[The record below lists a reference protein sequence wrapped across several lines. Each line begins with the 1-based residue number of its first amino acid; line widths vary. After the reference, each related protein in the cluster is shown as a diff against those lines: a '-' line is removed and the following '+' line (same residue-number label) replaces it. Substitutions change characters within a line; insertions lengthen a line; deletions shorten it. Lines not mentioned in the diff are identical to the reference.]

1 MGKGHFRSTWGSR
14 RPEGCCGGPQS
25 QRPPKD
31 QYLSSLPSAF
41 GGCCLGVRSVSTSQF
56 AISTLRPYQQVL
68 LRNYTVGSGFY
79 RNAGRAVPVCLESE
93 VKVVSGTARLKWG
106 SGEAWR
112 FAMVTP
118 SCHQASGEMAP
129 PLFPTTWATLGS
141 ILSNSRLGLRFCAH
155 SGTSLLP
162 LPLLSQ
168 QLGDTKDW
176 IVSHFRPSRQA
187 LVGNPRGC
195 LPLCI

>member
-1 MGKGHFRSTWGSR
+1 MLWWTTESKAAQ
-14 RPEGCCGGPQS
+14 GP
-25 QRPPKD
+25 
-31 QYLSSLPSAF
+31 
-41 GGCCLGVRSVSTSQF
+41 
-56 AISTLRPYQQVL
+56 
-68 LRNYTVGSGFY
+68 
-79 RNAGRAVPVCLESE
+79 VPVLPPLGLWGLLSRGQVCLHVSVCHLYFKTISASASLKLHRGVGLLPKRRMCCTCLESE
-93 VKVVSGTARLKWG
+93 VKVVSGTARLKRG

-162 LPLLSQ
+162 PPLLSQ
-168 QLGDTKDW
+168 LLGDTKDW

-187 LVGNPRGC
+187 LVGNLRGC